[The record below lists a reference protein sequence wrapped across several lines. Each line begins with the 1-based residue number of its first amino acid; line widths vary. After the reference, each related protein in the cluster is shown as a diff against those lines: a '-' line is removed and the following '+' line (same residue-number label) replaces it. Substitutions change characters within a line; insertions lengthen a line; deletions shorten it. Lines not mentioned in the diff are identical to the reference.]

1 MRVHLAGTE
10 MEAAPSDP
18 HLHHLRFHDQSQRKG
33 PRIKPTLT
41 NLPSTIRI
49 WSVSPQARRD
59 SIASADNPNK
69 ALVTPSEPRT
79 CSRGV
84 RVRRS
89 IEVPLLGNGSD
100 HALAKF
106 SGCMQL
112 GDTYSMM
119 GQLDRSINSY
129 ESGLRIQIE
138 ALGDSDPRT
147 CRYLAEAHVQVVQ
160 FDEAESPAR
169 RPSKSTKSTVHQD
182 PLKKQLITC
191 LWLLCVKQRETM
203 NLPLST
209 LSVLAYLMRQ
219 SLPIRR
225 HLTVFKS
232 TKGKSDPS
240 LASVF
245 IRLADLY
252 NKTGKLRE
260 SKFYSENAFR
270 IYFKQPEEAL
280 KLLEMAMKLLEDTHG
295 NISTIAR
302 IEAQMGGMFYLV
314 GRYGEVRSSFES
326 AMAKLHASGEKARK
340 ILELE
345 CGSCHVETIGVYS
358 YLAATYDDIGRLS
371 KKSIF
376 IFIHNNHLI
385 LDNIISRSTSQV
397 IYAIEILKYI
407 LKIREEKP
415 GMENPNVDDEKIR
428 LAAIRNRKGKSF
440 ENLLNANS
448 YRTKMKSTKK
458 WSMFD
463 IRS

>member
-1 MRVHLAGTE
+1 MANTYCRATTGRHLPTLTQNITKKRQSKEADNVAKKNFLSQCRVKFPLNLHQMRVHVAGTE
-10 MEAAPSDP
+10 NGSGSKRSPSP
-18 HLHHLRFHDQSQRKG
+18 SPSVSR
-33 PRIKPTLT
+33 PKPTKRTPDKTHIDESSL
-41 NLPSTIRI
+41 
-49 WSVSPQARRD
+49 
-59 SIASADNPNK
+59 DNPDLGLEL
-69 ALVTPSEPRT
+69 AMSLHVLAAIYSSLGRFEEAVPVLE
-79 CSRGV
+79 
-84 RVRRS
+84 RS
-89 IEVPLLGNGSD
+89 SEVPLLGNESD

-138 ALGDSDPRT
+138 ALGDSDSRT
-147 CRYLAEAHVQVVQ
+147 CRYLAEAHVVVQ

-182 PLKKQLITC
+182 PLKKQLITS
-191 LWLLCVKQRETM
+191 LWLLCVKQKETM
-203 NLPLST
+203 DLPFST

-232 TKGKSDPS
+232 TKGESHPS

-270 IYFKQPEEAL
+270 IYSKQVPGTTPEEIAEAL

-295 NISTIAR
+295 NISIIAR
-302 IEAQMGGMFYLV
+302 IEAQM
-314 GRYGEVRSSFES
+314 
-326 AMAKLHASGEKARK
+326 
-340 ILELE
+340 
-345 CGSCHVETIGVYS
+345 ETLGVYS
-358 YLAATYDDIGRLS
+358 NLAATYDDMGSFLEFVIAE
-371 KKSIF
+371 
-376 IFIHNNHLI
+376 
-385 LDNIISRSTSQV
+385 V

-407 LKIREEKP
+407 LKIREEKS

-428 LAAIRNRKGKSF
+428 LAAIRNRKRKSL

-448 YRTKMKSTKK
+448 YRTKMKSTNK
-458 WSMFD
+458 WSIFY

>member
-1 MRVHLAGTE
+1 MPGQVSVKPPPNAGFDYAIRATKSFERCSGQGLELAMSLHVLAAIYSSLGRFE
-10 MEAAPSDP
+10 EAVPV
-18 HLHHLRFHDQSQRKG
+18 L
-33 PRIKPTLT
+33 
-41 NLPSTIRI
+41 
-49 WSVSPQARRD
+49 
-59 SIASADNPNK
+59 
-69 ALVTPSEPRT
+69 E
-79 CSRGV
+79 
-84 RVRRS
+84 RS
-89 IEVPLLGNGSD
+89 SEVPLLGNESD

-138 ALGDSDPRT
+138 ALGDSDSRT
-147 CRYLAEAHVQVVQ
+147 CSETVRYLAEAHVVKALEIHKEHSAPGPLE
-160 FDEAESPAR
+160 EAAD
-169 RPSKSTKSTVHQD
+169 HQLMALVCEAKGD
-182 PLKKQLITC
+182 YGSALQHLVRASMSMIA
-191 LWLLCVKQRETM
+191 
-203 NLPLST
+203 ND
-209 LSVLAYLMRQ
+209 LMRQ

-232 TKGKSDPS
+232 TKGESHPS

-270 IYFKQPEEAL
+270 IYSKQVPGTTPEEIAGGLTEPVEAL

-295 NISTIAR
+295 NISIIAR

-314 GRYGEVRSSFES
+314 GRYGEQMCNVQLYRIDEAVGMILLVLLKPFTNCSF
-326 AMAKLHASGEKARK
+326 AR
-340 ILELE
+340 
-345 CGSCHVETIGVYS
+345 H
-358 YLAATYDDIGRLS
+358 S
-371 KKSIF
+371 KKGFLEFVIAE
-376 IFIHNNHLI
+376 
-385 LDNIISRSTSQV
+385 V

-407 LKIREEKP
+407 LKIREEKS

-428 LAAIRNRKGKSF
+428 LAAIRNRKRKSL

-448 YRTKMKSTKK
+448 YRTKMKSTNK
-458 WSMFD
+458 WSIFY